1 MSVDHSNPI
10 TLSRFVLADK
20 TLQKNNDLCIVFN
33 AIELACKVISS
44 AVRRAGLTGLYG
56 LDGSVNSTGDD
67 VKKLDLL
74 SNDIFINSLKNSTKI
89 ELMVSEENEE
99 PIHVETNGENK
110 FCIAFD
116 PLDGSSNIDCNI
128 STGTIFA
135 IWEKKPTDTGV
146 EGILQPG
153 NKLVAAGYC
162 MYGSSTQLVLTWG
175 NGVNGFTLDPT
186 IGSFILS
193 HPDIKIPE
201 NPKTIYSC
209 NEGNLSLWDA
219 QTTQFVE
226 ECKNKPKPYSA
237 RYVGSMVSD
246 VHRTLL
252 YGGIFF
258 YPADKK
264 SKSGKLRLLYEANPM
279 SFIVEQAGG
288 ISTTG
293 TKRVLDL
300 IPTSIHERSPIFLG
314 CKRDVN
320 RILELYGQPT
330 Q

>member
-1 MSVDHSNPI
+1 MQVDHSNPI

-20 TLQKNNDLCIVFN
+20 SIQKNNDLCILFN
-33 AIELACKVISS
+33 SIELACKVISS

-56 LDGSVNSTGDD
+56 LDGSQNATGDE
-67 VKKLDLL
+67 VKKLDILA
-74 SNDIFINSLKNSTKI
+74 NDIFINSLKTSTKI
-89 ELMVSEENEE
+89 EVMVSEENEE
-99 PIHVETNGENK
+99 PIWVNTSSDTK

-135 IWEKKPTDTGV
+135 IYEKNGSTG
-146 EGILQPG
+146 GLSDILQPG
-153 NKLVAAGYC
+153 KSLVAAGYC
-162 MYGSSTQLVLTWG
+162 MYGSSTQMVLTWG
-175 NGVNGFTLDPT
+175 NGVHGFTLDPT

-193 HPDIKIPE
+193 HPNIKIPS

-219 QTTQFVE
+219 QTTQFVH
-226 ECKNKPKPYSA
+226 ECKTAAKPYSA

-264 SKSGKLRLLYEANPM
+264 VLDFSRLLPRIQ
-279 SFIVEQAGG
+279 IV
-288 ISTTG
+288 
-293 TKRVLDL
+293 L
-300 IPTSIHERSPIFLG
+300 
-314 CKRDVN
+314 
-320 RILELYGQPT
+320 
-330 Q
+330 